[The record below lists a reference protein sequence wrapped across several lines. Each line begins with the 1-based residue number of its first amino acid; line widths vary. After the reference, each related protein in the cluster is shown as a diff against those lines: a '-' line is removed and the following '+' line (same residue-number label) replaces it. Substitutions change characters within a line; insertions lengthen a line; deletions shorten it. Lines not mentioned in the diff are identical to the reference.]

1 MVSAEGQQMVVFSIK
16 KVVDKIVYLEDKQK
30 IEWF

>member
-1 MVSAEGQQMVVFSIK
+1 MVEGQQMVVFSLK